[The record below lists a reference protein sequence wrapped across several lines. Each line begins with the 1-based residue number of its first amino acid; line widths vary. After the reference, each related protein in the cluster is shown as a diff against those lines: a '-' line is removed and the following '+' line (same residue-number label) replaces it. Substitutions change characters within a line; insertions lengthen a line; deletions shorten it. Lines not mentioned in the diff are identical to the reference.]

1 MHTIPTN
8 ATNFARKATL
18 AAVVTALAALSPG
31 PDAGY
36 AAQSHH
42 ASAKPSFS
50 LGSAPGHA
58 AVIAGSAAVYKIS
71 IRRAHF
77 AARVTLKITSKL
89 PKGASARLSVKS
101 IRRSSSTLT
110 VTTSRGMAPGSY
122 RLKLRAT
129 AGKLT
134 RSTSLTLSVAILRN
148 NGQTPIGT
156 APTGVASSGAS
167 GTGAGTANVQS
178 PPFTIVG
185 NAGSPLEPG
194 AGVPID
200 LQISN
205 PNNSPLVLTGL
216 TAGVR
221 TLIAPAATASL
232 PCTLADFS
240 VQQYSGSLALT
251 VPASSTRSL
260 AQLGVPSAKWPQISI
275 IDRPT
280 NQDGCKGASLTLA
293 YGGAAKLG

>member
-1 MHTIPTN
+1 
-8 ATNFARKATL
+8 
-18 AAVVTALAALSPG
+18 
-31 PDAGY
+31 
-36 AAQSHH
+36 
-42 ASAKPSFS
+42 
-50 LGSAPGHA
+50 
-58 AVIAGSAAVYKIS
+58 
-71 IRRAHF
+71 
-77 AARVTLKITSKL
+77 
-89 PKGASARLSVKS
+89 VKS
-101 IRRSSSTLT
+101 TRRSSSTLT
-110 VTTSRGMAPGSY
+110 VTTSRGIAPGSY
-122 RLKLRAT
+122 RLTLRAT

-134 RSTSLTLSVAILRN
+134 KSTSLTMTVAILRA
-148 NGQTPIGT
+148 NGQTPVAT
-156 APTGVASSGAS
+156 APTGVATSGAL
-167 GTGAGTANVQS
+167 GTGTGTASVQS

-194 AGVPID
+194 VGAPID
-200 LQISN
+200 LQIIN
-205 PNNSPLVLTGL
+205 PNSSPLVLTGL

-221 TLIAPAATASL
+221 TLTAPAATASL

-260 AQLGVPSAKWPQISI
+260 AQLGVPVAQWPQISI

>member
-1 MHTIPTN
+1 MHTTPAN
-8 ATNFARKATL
+8 PSKFARKATL

-42 ASAKPSFS
+42 PSAKQGFS
-50 LGSAPGHA
+50 LRTVPGHA
-58 AVIAGSAAVYKIS
+58 AVVAGSAAVYRIS

-77 AARVTLKITSKL
+77 AGRVTLKIASKL
-89 PKGASARLSVKS
+89 PKGASARFSLKS
-101 IRRSSSTLT
+101 TRRSSSALT
-110 VTTSRGMAPGSY
+110 VRTSRGMAAGSY

-134 RSTSLTLSVAILRN
+134 RSTSLTLTVAILRN

-156 APTGVASSGAS
+156 APTGVATSGAS
-167 GTGAGTANVQS
+167 GTGTANVQS

-200 LQISN
+200 LQIIN
-205 PNNSPLVLTGL
+205 PNSSPLVLTGL

-232 PCTLADFS
+232 PCTLGDFS
-240 VQQYSGSLALT
+240 VQQYSGRLALT

-260 AQLGVPSAKWPQISI
+260 AQLGVPAAQWPQISI